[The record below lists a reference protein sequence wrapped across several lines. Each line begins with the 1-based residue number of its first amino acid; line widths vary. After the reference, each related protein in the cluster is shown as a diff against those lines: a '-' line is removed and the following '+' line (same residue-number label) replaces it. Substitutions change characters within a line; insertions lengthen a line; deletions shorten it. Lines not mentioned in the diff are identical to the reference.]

1 MDHRKTRTGEDHRP
15 LLCLART
22 ALLRGAATRM
32 LRSSSDG
39 RASDA
44 SGKQSRPRVALDPRR
59 NRRIAQTSHVALVA
73 ATDLAK
79 RSGAQLHL
87 VTAYNL
93 PAAAVYAYSGY
104 FASDEPTDPFEA
116 DALAILAKEQ
126 VRVESLGGRVAAL
139 HTGTGPTFDVIERV
153 ADEVDADLIV
163 VGSRDIGG
171 LHRLLAGSVSTS
183 VLHTTHRPVLIVR
196 GGEHSWPPARL
207 VVGVDRSR
215 ESKRAALIA
224 ASIGGLYADSVVELL
239 EVLPDPL
246 APTAH
251 YFNLDSEL
259 TVEHEHLD
267 ALAESLEHV
276 TGHAVSAATAFGDP
290 GGRSARARRRSDGT
304 EPPRGRHARA
314 RRHAPSLPRQRLD
327 EDPPLRTH
335 AGARRPGRRRRA
347 SPPPPRYPD
356 DRLPRPDAALQG

>member
-1 MDHRKTRTGEDHRP
+1 MNVLP
-15 LLCLART
+15 MPT
-22 ALLRGAATRM
+22 ASRRAVG
-32 LRSSSDG
+32 LRSILV
-39 RASDA
+39 ATDA
-44 SGKQSRPRVALDPRR
+44 SPDA
-59 NRRIAQTSHVALVA
+59 HVALGA

-104 FASDEPTDPFEA
+104 FASDEPADPFEA
-116 DALAILAKEQ
+116 DALAILEKEQ

-196 GGEHSWPPARL
+196 GGEGSWPPARL

-215 ESKRAALIA
+215 ESKRAALVA
-224 ASIGGLYADSVVELL
+224 ASIAGLYTDSVVELL

-259 TVEHEHLD
+259 AVEHEHLD

-276 TGHAVSAATAFGDP
+276 TGRAVSAATAFGTPADALLARGEDQTGP
-290 GGRSARARRRSDGT
+290 NLLVVGTRGLGGMRRLFLGSVSTRILHSGHKPVLVVPADGD
-304 EPPRGRHARA
+304 GVAA
-314 RRHAPSLPRQRLD
+314 AAAPQ
-327 EDPPLRTH
+327 
-335 AGARRPGRRRRA
+335 
-347 SPPPPRYPD
+347 
-356 DRLPRPDAALQG
+356 